1 MARFSS
7 ALIALV
13 LVFADVAS
21 EGVAT
26 TEMGQEMTQLA
37 KLTAADGS
45 QGDDFGY
52 SVAISSD
59 GSRVAMGS
67 YLHDVHGSNSGA
79 VYLFDGNGTQLAKL
93 TAEDGTPED
102 MFGHSVAIS
111 SDGSRVAVGAIGA
124 YLFDGYG
131 TQLAKLTPVDGAS
144 NDYFGRS
151 VAISA
156 DGSRIVVGAPFDD
169 DNGTSSG
176 SVYIFD
182 GTGTQLT
189 KLIPADNVQSDIFG
203 WSVAISPDGD
213 RILVGAPRDDD
224 KETNSGSVY
233 MFDGMGTQLMKLTAA
248 DGSYNSRF
256 GSLVVMSS
264 DGNRVAVG
272 TLRDSVYIFDG
283 AGTQLMKLTADGGVS
298 ASTSS
303 SDWFGESVAMNSD
316 GSRIAIGAPRDDDK
330 GSDSGA
336 VYIFDG
342 SGTQVT
348 KLIAADTAPGDNF
361 GKTVAM
367 TADGNQLAVGADF
380 DNDMGSYSGSVYLF
394 ELPPATSTNTETL
407 TSTLTSTTETSL
419 TTEESSTAT
428 VTATETTTLTSS
440 TETSLTE
447 SSTATETT
455 TPHATTEISATD
467 LIVESSGCDR
477 GAACTLLAAI
487 AAAVIASLVL

>member
-1 MARFSS
+1 MASLPASLCILTLLVADCMLAS
-7 ALIALV
+7 A
-13 LVFADVAS
+13 F
-21 EGVAT
+21 
-26 TEMGQEMTQLA
+26 TQLA
-37 KLTAADGS
+37 KMTAADGAADDGFGSAVLISPDGDRMVIGAYRNDDSGAAYIFDGAGNQVSKLTAADGAA
-45 QGDDFGY
+45 QGFFG
-52 SVAISSD
+52 SKAAMTSD
-59 GSRVAMGS
+59 GNRLVIGAYKDSA
-67 YLHDVHGSNSGA
+67 HGS
-79 VYLFDGNGTQLAKL
+79 
-93 TAEDGTPED
+93 
-102 MFGHSVAIS
+102 
-111 SDGSRVAVGAIGA
+111 A
-124 YLFDGYG
+124 YLFDSAGN
-131 TQLAKLTPVDGAS
+131 QLAKLTPADGAS
-144 NDYFGRS
+144 SDWFGRS

-189 KLIPADNVQSDIFG
+189 KLIPADNAQSDIFG

-233 MFDGMGTQLMKLTAA
+233 MFDGIGTQLMKLTAA

-256 GSLVVMSS
+256 GSLVGMSA